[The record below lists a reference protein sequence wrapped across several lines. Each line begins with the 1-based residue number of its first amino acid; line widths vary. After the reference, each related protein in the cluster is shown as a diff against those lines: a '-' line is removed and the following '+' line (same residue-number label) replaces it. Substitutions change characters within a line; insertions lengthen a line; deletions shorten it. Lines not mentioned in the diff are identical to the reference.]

1 MLNVWV
7 LVLFG
12 LLVVCALLVFF
23 YRQGL
28 RFGGKAAREE
38 FFRER
43 DALHQR
49 FFELASA
56 SGKPKGLRWKECQ
69 WEDWVEF
76 VRHRKT
82 GELAALV
89 SLTIHF
95 EAIEG
100 GDMEGL
106 PAVGLPRNAT
116 AVFYFRHGNWQTD
129 GRAVFNHNPNEAA
142 AHFIAEYERVTNGGG
157 NQGAGG

>member
-1 MLNVWV
+1 MVTFWGLI
-7 LVLFG
+7 LLG
-12 LLVVCALLVFF
+12 LLVLGTLLVFF

-28 RFGGKAAREE
+28 RFGGKAARED
-38 FFRER
+38 FFRDR
-43 DALHQR
+43 AALQQR

-76 VRHRKT
+76 VRQRKT
-82 GELAALV
+82 GELVALV

-116 AVFYFRHGNWQTD
+116 AVFFYRAGSWQTD
-129 GRAVFNHNPNEAA
+129 GRAVFNKNPDEAA
-142 AHFIAEYERVTNGGG
+142 AHFVGEYERVSDGK
-157 NQGAGG
+157 A